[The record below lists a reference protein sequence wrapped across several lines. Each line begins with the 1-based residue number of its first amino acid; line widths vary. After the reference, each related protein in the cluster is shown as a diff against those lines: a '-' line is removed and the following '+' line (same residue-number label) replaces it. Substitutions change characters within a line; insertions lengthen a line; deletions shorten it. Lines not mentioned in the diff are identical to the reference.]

1 MQVMIQKNPP
11 LKKIIGFDSWTIGAH
26 HFTRLVPAF
35 KRIGYELI
43 LIHIGSWG
51 HDKDRPS
58 TEFIG
63 DLLVRDISFY
73 GKKSFRQVL
82 QQENPSAVLFLS
94 TRAFAHQAF
103 NRYAAELG
111 IPTTHL
117 YHGIVNVQVTE
128 ASQEKVGQLNWLRQ
142 LSLIK
147 NRFTKNF
154 FVLCPLYC
162 KALIETS
169 APVTDWYYFIKELV
183 TKITKGAIGK
193 APPDTKTNSGCVY
206 ISAEIPHMI
215 SHYGMASDNVHAVG
229 NPDIAHFGLS
239 QAMIGCCLED
249 RQNTSNQVMYIDT
262 ALVEAGMIFKD
273 ARDFVSHLIST
284 KESLSAQ
291 GLNFCVKLH
300 PAHFR
305 SGVVGQLRAN
315 SIEICEDE
323 DFIERLKSVIGVIVE
338 PTTAAMLPALM
349 GLPIFLGQYAKLS
362 TLQYGALLIAYPR
375 TRNLRNIADFSA
387 LIEQESADFDVIA
400 VNEWCRANAG
410 PMPAEQ
416 MPDRVAAVMNNM
428 VRSVLNSKE
437 SGSTQNYEINK

>member
-1 MQVMIQKNPP
+1 MMQVMTEKNSP

-26 HFTRLVPAF
+26 HFARLVPAF
-35 KRIGYELI
+35 KRLGYELI

-73 GKKSFRQVL
+73 GEKSFRQVL

-103 NRYAAELG
+103 NRYAVELG

-128 ASQEKVGQLNWLRQ
+128 TSEKNVGQVNWLRQ

-147 NRFTKNF
+147 TRFAKNF

-162 KALIETS
+162 KALIETR
-169 APVTDWYYFIKELV
+169 APLRDWYYFVKELV
-183 TKITKGAIGK
+183 IKSTRGAIGK
-193 APPDTKTNSGCVY
+193 APPDAKTNTGCVY
-206 ISAEIPHMI
+206 IDADIPHMI
-215 SHYGMASDNVHAVG
+215 SHYGMPSDHVHAVG
-229 NPDIAHFGLS
+229 NPDIAHFGLT
-239 QAMIGCCLED
+239 QALIGCCLEVK
-249 RQNTSNQVMYIDT
+249 QNKSTHVMYIDT
-262 ALVEAGMIFKD
+262 ALVEAGMVFKD
-273 ARDFVSHLIST
+273 ARDFVAHLIST

-291 GLNFCVKLH
+291 GLSFSVKLH

-305 SGVVGQLRAN
+305 SGVVEQLRAN
-315 SIEICEDE
+315 SIDICEDE
-323 DFIERLKSVIGVIVE
+323 DFIERLKTIVGVIVE

-349 GLPIFLGQYAKLS
+349 GLPIFLGQYGKLS
-362 TLQYGALLIAYPR
+362 ALQYGALLMTYPR
-375 TRNLRNIADFSA
+375 TRSLINIADLGT
-387 LIEQESADFDVIA
+387 LIAQESVDFDVIA
-400 VNEWCRANAG
+400 VHEWCSANAG

-416 MPDRVAAVMNNM
+416 MPDRVATIMDHM
-428 VRSVLNSKE
+428 VRSVLLS
-437 SGSTQNYEINK
+437 SLH